1 MQRSPHNSTRTD
13 TLFPYTIL
21 FRSVPSRR
29 VRRLRT
35 HRLAAYGT
43 CCPLTRLRP
52 HFVAACIPRL
62 GPPPVES
69 VACGL
74 RTIAQRRSAQAVCM
88 PSTNPA
94 EPSLL
99 SVRDLSF
106 ARNETRVFGP
116 LDFDVA
122 AGEALLVQGDNGAGK
137 TTLLRV
143 LAGLLADRQSTRL
156 KH

>member
-1 MQRSPHNSTRTD
+1 MRISDWSSDVCSSDLRNAVVDIRAGRPPARG
-13 TLFPYTIL
+13 
-21 FRSVPSRR
+21 RRPSRR
-29 VRRLRT
+29 VRRRRT
-35 HRLAAYGT
+35 HRLAADGT

-106 ARNETRVFGP
+106 ARTETRVFGP

-122 AGEALLVQGDNGAGK
+122 AGQATRGEGDKGGGTE
-137 TTLLRV
+137 TTH
-143 LAGLLADRQSTRL
+143 GTPDRR
-156 KH
+156 KK